1 MTERQRTR
9 EKIDTGRDND
19 RELERRR
26 DTVSETESREAG
38 RHRE

>member
-1 MTERQRTR
+1 MTERQITR
-9 EKIDTGRDND
+9 EKIDTDRDND

-38 RHRE
+38 RQRE